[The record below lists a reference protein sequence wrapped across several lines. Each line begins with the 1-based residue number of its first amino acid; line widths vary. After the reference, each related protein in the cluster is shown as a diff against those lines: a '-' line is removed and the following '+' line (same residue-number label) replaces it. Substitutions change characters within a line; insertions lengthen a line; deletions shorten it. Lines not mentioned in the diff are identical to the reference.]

1 MVDILKIIT
10 MCDGV
15 VSELGRWRIVPAR
28 NRKFADSLR
37 WRGTD
42 SNCRFRDAPA
52 PPTARR
58 WCDAA

>member
-42 SNCRFRDAPA
+42 SNLRFQARGVSPSRDQ
-52 PPTARR
+52 
-58 WCDAA
+58 